1 MNQLLSMHKKLEF
14 PEGLVR
20 ELTLKYFHGRDGHGM
35 EFFLK
40 NQWKKFSTN
49 AQQSLSND

>member
-40 NQWKKFSTN
+40 QPMEEVFYNG
-49 AQQSLSND
+49 QQSLSND